1 MKTWLKRSL
10 LGASF
15 AIPMAIV
22 AFAFFQ
28 MPVQAQEG
36 DNPDAICQTC
46 HPAFQEAWSAGAHGQ
61 AASDPAF
68 LDAWAQADKDP
79 RCLTCH
85 TTGFDLATGMYE
97 AQGVTCSACHDTST
111 TNHPAEPMA
120 SDGSPNLCGSC
131 HTETYFE
138 WQISGHRQEELGCVG
153 CHDPHA
159 TELKAFDE
167 SSLCST
173 CHRTRASNFAH
184 TQHSQEGLTCA
195 DCHLGPTMAESG
207 EGHAVRDHSFG
218 VKLSSCNACHAYQM
232 HDPAEVHLEPA
243 APVEPDA
250 MASVEAL
257 SVAREP
263 TNISPVGFAML
274 SGLVGMAS
282 GMILTPWLERWYQ
295 RIKEE

>member
-1 MKTWLKRSL
+1 MKPWVKRSC
-10 LGASF
+10 LGAIF
-15 AIPMAIV
+15 AIPMAMV

-28 MPVQAQEG
+28 VPVQAQEG
-36 DNPDAICQTC
+36 GEPTNECQSC
-46 HPAFQEAWSAGAHGQ
+46 HPAFQEAWIAGAHGQ

-79 RCLTCH
+79 QCLTCH

-97 AQGVTCSACHDTST
+97 SQGVTCSACHDSST
-111 TNHPAEPMA
+111 ANHPAEPMP

-138 WQISGHRQEELGCVG
+138 WQISGHRQEELGCVD

-173 CHRTRASNFAH
+173 CHRTRASNFTH

-195 DCHLGPTMAESG
+195 DCHLGPIIARTGES
-207 EGHAVRDHSFG
+207 HAVRDHSFG

-232 HDPAEVHLEPA
+232 HDAVEAQPELAGTA
-243 APVEPDA
+243 EPDA
-250 MASVEAL
+250 MASVDTV

-282 GMILTPWLERWYQ
+282 GMILAPWLERWYQ

>member
-1 MKTWLKRSL
+1 MKPWVKRSS
-10 LGASF
+10 LGAIF
-15 AIPMAIV
+15 AIPMAMV

-28 MPVQAQEG
+28 VPVQAQEG
-36 DNPDAICQTC
+36 GEPTNECQSC
-46 HPAFQEAWSAGAHGQ
+46 HPAFQEAWIAGAHGQ

-79 RCLTCH
+79 QCLTCH

-97 AQGVTCSACHDTST
+97 SQGVTCSACHDSST
-111 TNHPAEPMA
+111 ANHPAEPMP

-138 WQISGHRQEELGCVG
+138 WQISGHRQEELGCVD

-173 CHRTRASNFAH
+173 CHRTRASNFTH

-195 DCHLGPTMAESG
+195 DCHLGPIVALTGES
-207 EGHAVRDHSFG
+207 HAVRDHSFG

-232 HDPAEVHLEPA
+232 HDVVEAQPELAGTA
-243 APVEPDA
+243 EPDA
-250 MASVEAL
+250 MASVDTV

-282 GMILTPWLERWYQ
+282 GMILAPWLERWYQ